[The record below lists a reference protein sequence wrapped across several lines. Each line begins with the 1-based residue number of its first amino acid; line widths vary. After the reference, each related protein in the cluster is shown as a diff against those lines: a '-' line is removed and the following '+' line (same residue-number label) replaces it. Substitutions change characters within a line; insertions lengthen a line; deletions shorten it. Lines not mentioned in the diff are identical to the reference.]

1 MKTDSMVIQSHDNDT
16 VSHTTLPT
24 QETKEKQKIPSFT
37 QVNHE
42 SFRAVMMN
50 WAEEVPVALHSPDA
64 SLTRFPLDLLPLLP
78 DDSPLT

>member
-50 WAEEVPVALHSPDA
+50 
-64 SLTRFPLDLLPLLP
+64 
-78 DDSPLT
+78 